1 MCIATVSILTTGRS
15 GNAVRYESCAGNSV
29 SISHRLPNLIG
40 SPSLRIF
47 RNRSSGSQRVK
58 ERKMGNPAGMRLKKR
73 LKRRKKFETRMEG
86 MAYVSKEVRAEIKK
100 ELALADAK
108 K

>member
-1 MCIATVSILTTGRS
+1 
-15 GNAVRYESCAGNSV
+15 
-29 SISHRLPNLIG
+29 
-40 SPSLRIF
+40 
-47 RNRSSGSQRVK
+47 
-58 ERKMGNPAGMRLKKR
+58 MGNPAGMRLKKR

-100 ELALADAK
+100 ELALVDAK